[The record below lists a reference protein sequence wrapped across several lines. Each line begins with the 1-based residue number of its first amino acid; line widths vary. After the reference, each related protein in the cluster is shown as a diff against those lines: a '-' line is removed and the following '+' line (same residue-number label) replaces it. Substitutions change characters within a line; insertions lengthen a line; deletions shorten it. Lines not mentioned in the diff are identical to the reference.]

1 MSYGFALASI
11 STDVYNSSTTFPK
24 RYLRETINFGR
35 ERIVNHVNALETHW
49 GKILVQQMFHFYPLF
64 WIWINFWNFRHL
76 YSFSLR
82 ISSIFDLF
90 LYFCLNVFKS
100 KKTRILS
107 RTIVELI
114 MNLEHVQ
121 IFNFMGR
128 ALDRLEG
135 AICMHFGADGPN
147 WEYVCRTRA
156 SSSSCCCL
164 IAICMLLKL

>member
-1 MSYGFALASI
+1 M
-11 STDVYNSSTTFPK
+11 
-24 RYLRETINFGR
+24 
-35 ERIVNHVNALETHW
+35 
-49 GKILVQQMFHFYPLF
+49 
-64 WIWINFWNFRHL
+64 
-76 YSFSLR
+76 
-82 ISSIFDLF
+82 
-90 LYFCLNVFKS
+90 FKS

-147 WEYVCRTRA
+147 
-156 SSSSCCCL
+156 
-164 IAICMLLKL
+164 